1 MFSVQRQGG
10 MNMAKSFID
19 GNDRLD
25 ALLAQPGMAERVAEI
40 HDRAD
45 EEDRAR
51 EIVTRGLP
59 GRGQPRPAP
68 TECSRPLQ
76 P

>member
-1 MFSVQRQGG
+1 

-19 GNDRLD
+19 GSDRLD
-25 ALLAQPGMAERVAEI
+25 ALLAQPGMSERVAEI

-51 EIVTRGLP
+51 DVVIRGLP
-59 GRGQPRPAP
+59 GRGAR
-68 TECSRPLQ
+68 L
-76 P
+76 

>member
-1 MFSVQRQGG
+1 
-10 MNMAKSFID
+10 MAKTFVD

-45 EEDRAR
+45 EEDRAAA
-51 EIVTRGLP
+51 EDAFRG
-59 GRGQPRPAP
+59 
-68 TECSRPLQ
+68 
-76 P
+76 